1 MTQKAEFNAEEWSQ
15 VLEGPALAGLMVV
28 SAQRGGT
35 IREAISMAK
44 AYTAAREQYAGNEL
58 LDEILSSRPEADPR
72 KYGGPEELRE
82 RGLQRLAETVRLLE
96 QKATPEEVEAYKRLH
111 AGRRAARGRGSQGR
125 RLPRDRGKAG
135 QRRRAG
141 GAGADRLHARH
152 RSPFS
157 GGLILGRQEDDSAA
171 GADRGDAVEVR
182 RLLGQLRHHSGIE
195 RLTGRLEEPLVLRSR

>member
-1 MTQKAEFNAEEWSQ
+1 M
-15 VLEGPALAGLMVV
+15 LEGPALAGLMVV

-44 AYTAAREQYAGNEL
+44 AYTAAREEYAGNEL
-58 LDEILSSRPEADPR
+58 LDQILSSRPEADPR
-72 KYGGPEELRE
+72 KYGGAEELRE

-96 QKATPEEVEAYKRLH
+96 QKATQEEVEAYKGFTLDVR
-111 AGRRAARGRGSQGR
+111 GTRPRVTRKAASSGS
-125 RLPRDRGKAG
+125 GKAG

>member
-58 LDEILSSRPEADPR
+58 LDGILSSRPEADPR

-82 RGLQRLAETVRLLE
+82 RGLQRLAETVRLLD
-96 QKATPEEVEAYKRLH
+96 QKATPDEVEAYKRFTL
-111 AGRRAARGRGSQGR
+111 
-125 RLPRDRGKAG
+125 DV
-135 QRRRAG
+135 
-141 GAGADRLHARH
+141 ARH
-152 RSPFS
+152 AAEGHKE
-157 GGLILGRQEDDSAA
+157 GGFLGIGGKRVSDAEQEALEQIAST
-171 GADRGDAVEVR
+171 
-182 RLLGQLRHHSGIE
+182 LGIE
-195 RLTGRLEEPLVLRSR
+195 APSQEGGG